1 MHNRHAWT
9 DRTEDGVK
17 REIRVIKH
25 GGLWRFQSKR
35 GDSERWKYYDEP
47 FLGDLQIFREIL
59 FRKYQRRRA
68 AFEDV
73 QWVDR
78 ELARRRQTKASP
90 AKITQRPKR

>member
-9 DRTEDGVK
+9 ERIAEGIK

-25 GGLWRFQSKR
+25 GGAWRFQSKR
-35 GDSERWKYYDEP
+35 GDQERWDYYDEP
-47 FLGDLQIFREIL
+47 TMEDLQSFREIL

-73 QWVDR
+73 QWADR
-78 ELARRRQTKASP
+78 ELARRKAEG
-90 AKITQRPKR
+90 